1 MFRRYPA
8 TMMRQSTG
16 KLVVDVFTRG
26 PNRTLSPVPGATVV
40 VRERSNGTRQ
50 RQPVEALTTND
61 SGKTEEITLSAPPVE
76 LTQEPP
82 QEQPYATYDIEI
94 QAPGYTTLLIEG
106 TQIFADTTAIQNV
119 TLEPP
124 GEMERQL
131 NEIFIQPHTLWGSY
145 PAKIP
150 EDPIKPEPPPT
161 GFIVLDEPVIPQY
174 VIVHDGVPDDPNAP
188 NYWVTFKDYVKN
200 VASSEIF
207 PTWPANTIR
216 ANVLAILSFTLNRV
230 FTEWYRGKGKNFTI
244 TSSTAYDHAFFYGRN
259 IYDSVS
265 AIVDELFVN
274 YIKRPN
280 IRQPLLTQYCDGV
293 KVECP
298 NWMTQWGSK
307 NLGDQGLDA
316 ISILRSFYGQ
326 DIYLDT
332 AVKVSGIPSS
342 FPGYN
347 LTIGSSGAPVRT
359 IQEQLNAISN
369 SFPAIPKVRVDG
381 SYGQQTADAVKK
393 FQEVFNMPVNGIVDQ
408 PTWYRISDIYVGVTR
423 MAELV

>member
-8 TMMRQSTG
+8 TMARQSTG

-26 PNRTLSPVPGATVV
+26 QNRTLSPVPDATVV
-40 VRERSNGTRQ
+40 IRERSNGTRQ
-50 RQPVEALTTND
+50 RQPVEVLRTNE
-61 SGKTEEITLSAPPVE
+61 SGKTETISLSSPPME

-82 QEQPYATYDIEI
+82 QDQPYSTYDIEI

-119 TLEPP
+119 TLEPA

-145 PAKIP
+145 PPKIP
-150 EDPIKPEPPPT
+150 EAEIKPEPPPT
-161 GFIVLDEPVIPQY
+161 GFIVLDQPVIPQY
-174 VIVHDGVPDDPNAP
+174 VIVHAGVPDDPSAP
-188 NYWVTFKDYVKN
+188 NYYVGFKDYIKN

-207 PTWPANTIR
+207 PTWPENTIR
-216 ANVLAILSFTLNRV
+216 SNVLAILSFTLNRV

>member
-1 MFRRYPA
+1 M
-8 TMMRQSTG
+8 
-16 KLVVDVFTRG
+16 
-26 PNRTLSPVPGATVV
+26 
-40 VRERSNGTRQ
+40 
-50 RQPVEALTTND
+50 
-61 SGKTEEITLSAPPVE
+61 E

-82 QEQPYATYDIEI
+82 QEQPYSTYDIEI

-119 TLEPP
+119 TLEPA

-145 PAKIP
+145 PPKIP
-150 EDPIKPEPPPT
+150 EAEIKPEPPPT
-161 GFIVLDEPVIPQY
+161 GFIVLDQPVIPQY
-174 VIVHDGVPDDPNAP
+174 VIVHAGVPDDPSAP
-188 NYWVTFKDYVKN
+188 NYYVGFKDYIKN

-207 PTWPANTIR
+207 PTWPENTIR
-216 ANVLAILSFTLNRV
+216 SNVLAILSFTLNRV